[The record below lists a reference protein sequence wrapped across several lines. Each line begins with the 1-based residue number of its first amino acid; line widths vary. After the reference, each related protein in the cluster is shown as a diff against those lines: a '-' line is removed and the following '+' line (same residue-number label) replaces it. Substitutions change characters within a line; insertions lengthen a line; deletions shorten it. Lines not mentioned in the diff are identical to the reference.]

1 MRMATHLSLTPVCTL
16 AHPCLYAFG
25 SVPRR
30 RATMVWLQLWRTA
43 WRSPS
48 TRRIKKLRTLLTVRW
63 STRVNW
69 YGHCTAPT
77 STPLHSLPL
86 TPSPFHLDSITQQT
100 GAGWV
105 QAEPLAA
112 SRVAFLHEGMGIMQA
127 STTHMKLVDVC
138 LSKEHRIFG
147 RGWVSCSSFSAVV
160 ARLDNAT
167 LTQLNE
173 NATYDSE
180 YNRGLAMT
188 RQLLGAHDSGINR
201 IRTGEFSWCPNGP
214 AASSPWCMCHVKNVG
229 FTSAAEA
236 EKAKPLVKKLERK
249 RCAEKSM
256 YQRGKKRVPVARDP
270 KGGGGGKAAKKKK

>member
-1 MRMATHLSLTPVCTL
+1 MATTL
-16 AHPCLYAFG
+16 ANSVEISINPKDKKITYFIDRALVNKSQLVWTLYG
-25 SVPRR
+25 
-30 RATMVWLQLWRTA
+30 
-43 WRSPS
+43 
-48 TRRIKKLRTLLTVRW
+48 
-63 STRVNW
+63 
-69 YGHCTAPT
+69 

-105 QAEPLAA
+105 QAEPLVA

-173 NATYDSE
+173 NATYGSE